1 MSRMELEGVADGLVE
16 ALLLVARVCSDLLY
30 LALLTLVALPLLTA
44 RALVGGARSPPAC
57 APPDGVYGSVLI
69 TGASCGIGAGLARQ
83 FARPGARL
91 VLTAVHR
98 PSLDAIVRECEAL
111 GATVVPR
118 YVDVRDAGAMS
129 ALVLEADAARALQLV
144 VANAGIVPSGDGLK
158 DTPLVLETNLL
169 GCANTVLPA
178 VECFR
183 KRGRGQLV
191 LLSSL
196 GGFAPATCFF
206 MLPYVASKTAIRSFG
221 EGLRGCLRDENIGVT
236 VVTPGFVESRMTAL
250 QNKLGVNFIA
260 MWSNKDACDTI
271 RRGIELDK
279 PLVAFPSL
287 MYIGVR
293 LSGELP
299 HYLRELLGSALGRF
313 DPFRRMDQV
322 TKEQPDYAKTHAVG
336 LNEDRID
343 PIKGLLSSVPPAAGL
358 LGALALLALLLLGSP
373 TLSLV

>member
-1 MSRMELEGVADGLVE
+1 MRPNRWHAVQDGVVE
-16 ALLLVARVCSDLLY
+16 AALLVARVCSDVMYLTLL
-30 LALLTLVALPLLTA
+30 ALVALPLRVV
-44 RALVGGARSPPAC
+44 RAVAGGTRGPPAC
-57 APPDGVYGSVLI
+57 APADGVYDSVLI

-118 YVDVRDAGAMS
+118 YVDVRDAGSMA

-183 KRGRGQLV
+183 KHGRGQLV

-196 GGFAPATCFF
+196 GGYAPATCFF
-206 MLPYVASKTAIRSFG
+206 MLGYVASKTAIRSFG

-260 MWSNKDACDTI
+260 MWSNKDACDAI

-293 LSGELP
+293 LSGDLP
-299 HYLRELLGSALGRF
+299 LYLRELLGSALGRF
-313 DPFRRMDQV
+313 DPFRKMDQV
-322 TKEQPDYAKTHAVG
+322 TKEQPNYAKLHPVG
-336 LNEDRID
+336 LNEDTIN
-343 PIKGLLSSVPPAAGL
+343 PIKDVLGSVPPAAGL
-358 LGALALLALLLLGSP
+358 LSAMALLALLAICLPAL
-373 TLSLV
+373 